1 MKARLGTKLL
11 LAQLPLGAS
20 LIIVGYLAV
29 QTIEALGR
37 SSQAILKDNY
47 LSVLATGRMRSALDD
62 VEVALVSS
70 VLANKGIDVETSSKI
85 ERANRRFQNELSI
98 QEGNITEPGE
108 GDLTRGVR
116 DNWVKT
122 RNAIEAIVK
131 SQAGATPRA
140 ANDAVRSS
148 IGARFQ
154 DEVAPGLSA
163 TRAALERVLIMNQ
176 DAIVRKSE
184 RAGRIADE
192 RRTIMLAVVL
202 AAVALGLYASSA
214 LTRRLLRPLS
224 ILTLAAKRLGSGD
237 FAVRA
242 QIASDDEIGT
252 LGSEFNTM
260 ADHLNDYK
268 SSSLGELLQAQQSAQ
283 AAIDSLLDPVVV
295 FSADGSVSGFNQAA
309 ENVLKFP
316 ASSDAPLREIDPSLK
331 ALIERVVAQVL
342 AGKGAYVPKSF
353 EEAVLVHGSDGDKF
367 LLPRATPI
375 YESGGSVT
383 GATLVLQDITRLR
396 RFDELKNDL
405 VATVAHEFRTPLTSL
420 RMAVHLCLEKAAGEI
435 NERQADLLS
444 AAKDDCQRLQVLVDE
459 LLELSRIESG
469 TVQTNLEPV
478 SIAELAEEAVHRQQ
492 RLAAEHQVSLVSR
505 VSPFLPQVLADRE
518 RVSVIFDNLIVNALR
533 HSPEGESVVVDAL
546 PDGQMLRILVVD
558 HGPGV
563 PKEYREKIFEKFFR
577 VPGSKSG
584 SAGLGLYISRQV
596 ARSHNGDLELTSEVG
611 KGSTFSFTLPFADE
625 KRDVS

>member
-20 LIIVGYLAV
+20 LLIVGYLAL
-29 QTIEALGR
+29 QTIDTLSR
-37 SSQAILKDNY
+37 SSQAILEDNY
-47 LSVLATGRMRSALDD
+47 RSVLATERMRAALDD
-62 VEVALVSS
+62 IEVDLVQS
-70 VLANKGIDVETSSKI
+70 VLTNQGISAETAKNIRQAS
-85 ERANRRFQNELSI
+85 RRFGDELSI
-98 QEGNITEPGE
+98 QESNITEAGE
-108 GDLTRGVR
+108 TELTRGVR
-116 DNWVKT
+116 LHWLDTKK
-122 RNAIEAIVK
+122 AIDAILQQDPSSMPK
-131 SQAGATPRA
+131 DPL
-140 ANDAVRSS
+140 RSPLV
-148 IGARFQ
+148 AKFQ
-154 DEVAPGLSA
+154 EDLVPGLSS
-163 TRAALERVLIMNQ
+163 TRTAIERVLIMNQ
-176 DAIVRKSE
+176 DAIVQKSD
-184 RAGRIADE
+184 RAGRLADE
-192 RRTIMLAVVL
+192 RRSIMLAVVI
-202 AAVALGLYASSA
+202 AAVALGLYASSG

-224 ILTLAAKRLGSGD
+224 VLTLAAKRLGSGD

-242 QIASDDEIGT
+242 QIASNDEIGT

-260 ADHLNDYK
+260 AGHLSDYK
-268 SSSLGELLQAQQSAQ
+268 NSSLGELLQAQQSAQ

-295 FSADGSVSGFNQAA
+295 FSAEGGVTGFNQQA
-309 ENVLKFP
+309 EHVLK
-316 ASSDAPLREIDPSLK
+316 LREGSAAPMHDMDPALK
-331 ALIERVVAQVL
+331 QLLDQVVAHVL
-342 AGKGAYVPKSF
+342 GGKGAYMPTSF
-353 EEAVLVHGSDGDKF
+353 EEAVLVHGSEGDKF
-367 LLPRATPI
+367 LLPRATPV
-375 YESGGSVT
+375 YEAGGSVT
-383 GATLVLQDITRLR
+383 GVTLVLQDITRLR

-478 SIAELAEEAVHRQQ
+478 SIAEFAEEAVHRQQ
-492 RLAAEHQVSLVSR
+492 RLAAEYHVSLVSR

-533 HSPEGESVVVDAL
+533 HSPQGESVVIDAV
-546 PDGQMLRILVVD
+546 PDGRMLRILVVD

-563 PKEYREKIFEKFFR
+563 PGEYREKIFEKFFR

-596 ARSHNGDLELTSEVG
+596 ARSHNGDLELTSELG
-611 KGSTFSFTLPFADE
+611 RGSTFSFTLPLADD
-625 KRDVS
+625 KGVVS